1 MEKKEEDLE
10 VLPSF
15 KEGRFARW
23 LRRVVYPVVAGTLLR
38 TLLSFSVSSIL
49 MCWGFCVASAGTS
62 AGNFPAI
69 MAGAVMMLGS
79 AIGLFL
85 QIASVAAVVRREDA
99 ELAALVV
106 SAVCSQVSVLDPSST
121 DEVDTEG

>member
-1 MEKKEEDLE
+1 MEKEDLE

-62 AGNFPAI
+62 AGNYPAI
-69 MAGAVMMLGS
+69 MAGALMMLG
-79 AIGLFL
+79 AVVGLFL
-85 QIASVAAVVRREDA
+85 QIASVAAVYRRQDA
-99 ELAALVV
+99 ELATLVMT
-106 SAVCSQVSVLDPSST
+106 AVCSQIPIPDPSST
-121 DEVDTEG
+121 DEVDTKEG

>member
-1 MEKKEEDLE
+1 MKKEDSDA
-10 VLPSF
+10 LPGF

-23 LRRVVYPVVAGTLLR
+23 LRRVAYPVVAGTLLR
-38 TLLSFSVSSIL
+38 AFLSFSASSVL
-49 MCWGFCVASAGTS
+49 MCWGFCTASAGTS
-62 AGNFPAI
+62 AGDFPI
-69 MAGAVMMLGS
+69 MISGAVMMLGS

-106 SAVCSQVSVLDPSST
+106 SAVCSQIPIPDSSST
-121 DEVDTEG
+121 DEVDMEG